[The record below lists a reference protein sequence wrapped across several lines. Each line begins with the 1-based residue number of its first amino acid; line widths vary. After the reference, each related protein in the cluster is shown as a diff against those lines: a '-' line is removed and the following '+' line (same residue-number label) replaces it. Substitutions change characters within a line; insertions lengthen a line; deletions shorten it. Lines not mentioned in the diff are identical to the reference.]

1 MSQAEKT
8 VEGREPIKWAP
19 VEGSI
24 RAGSETLKRY
34 SCFPVG
40 NFSGGNMYSI
50 RVFTRNHQFQDISV
64 LADFTT

>member
-34 SCFPVG
+34 SCFLLETFLGETCIP
-40 NFSGGNMYSI
+40 YE
-50 RVFTRNHQFQDISV
+50 VFTRNHQFQDISV